1 MVDDIRVLVADHLPV
16 FRQGLRAVIAAE
28 PGLCVSAEAQDG
40 GAALAAIR
48 RDPPDVAMLDLQLP
62 GLGALQVAE
71 NIVRDGLRTRILFV
85 SLNAEPAMFERAMA
99 VGATGY
105 VLKDASLS
113 EILQAIGTV
122 AAGRTF
128 VSPALSDYLVR
139 RAFPGREAS
148 ARTGSPLAGLT
159 ERERMILRL
168 IADSRTS
175 KDIADVLGLHY
186 RTVENHRTA
195 LSQKLGLQ
203 GSHSLVKF
211 AFSNKVDL

>member
-1 MVDDIRVLVADHLPV
+1 MANDIRVLVSDHLPI
-16 FRQGLRAVIAAE
+16 FRYGLRTVITAE
-28 PGLCVSAEAQDG
+28 PDLCVSAEAQDG
-40 GAALAAIR
+40 VAALAAIR
-48 RDPPDVAMLDLQLP
+48 RDPPDVALLDLQMP
-62 GLGALQVAE
+62 GLAGLQVAE
-71 NIVRDGLRTRILFV
+71 DVLRAGLPTRILF
-85 SLNAEPAMFERAMA
+85 LTMHAEPAMFERAMA
-99 VGATGY
+99 IGATGY
-105 VLKDASLS
+105 VLKDATLT
-113 EILQAIGTV
+113 EIVQAIRTV

-139 RAFPGREAS
+139 RAFPGRETS
-148 ARTGSPLAGLT
+148 ARTGSQLAGLT